1 MCVWLTRR
9 LSLKAIL
16 YTSGQLDK
24 LLMINKV
31 PIFISLTF
39 YAVRYYLLLSK
50 ANRSMRAAF

>member
-1 MCVWLTRR
+1 MCVWLTRS

-16 YTSGQLDK
+16 YTSGQLDT
-24 LLMINKV
+24 LIMINKV

-50 ANRSMRAAF
+50 AKRYMRVAF